1 MTQIAAPC
9 STIIPV
15 ITPTDQRT
23 VLITGCSSGIGA
35 WVAAGLKARGYRV
48 FATARKASD
57 AAALNAQGFESVR
70 LDLADSASIHA
81 AVGEVLQRS
90 GGAIDALVNNG
101 GFGQP
106 GAVED
111 LRREVLR
118 AQFETNLFGAIELTN
133 AIIPLMRKQGSG
145 RIIMNSSVLGLVAMP
160 YRGAYN
166 ASKFALEGITDTLRQ
181 ELYGS
186 GIHISL
192 LEPGPIASRFRANA
206 FALYQK
212 NIDKQHSAHRAIYEG
227 MEKRLTKPGPAQPF
241 TLPPEAVLK
250 KVLHALESPRPKARY
265 YVTVPTYFLG
275 TLRRVLTT
283 RGMDRLMRVLSRRE
297 NR

>member
-1 MTQIAAPC
+1 M
-9 STIIPV
+9 
-15 ITPTDQRT
+15 
-23 VLITGCSSGIGA
+23 
-35 WVAAGLKARGYRV
+35 AAGLKARGYRV

-57 AAALNAQGFESVR
+57 AAALNALGFESAR
-70 LDLADSASIHA
+70 LDLADSSSIHS
-81 AVGEVLQRS
+81 AVDDVLQRA
-90 GGAIDALVNNG
+90 GTIYALVNNG

-111 LRREVLR
+111 LSREALR
-118 AQFETNLFGAIELTN
+118 AQFETNLFGTIELTN
-133 AIIPLMRKQGSG
+133 LIIPLMRKQGYG
-145 RIIMNSSVLGLVAMP
+145 RIIMNSSVLGLAAMP
-160 YRGAYN
+160 YRGAYT

-181 ELYGS
+181 ELHAS
-186 GIHISL
+186 GIHVSL

-212 NIDKQHSAHRAIYEG
+212 NIDKQRSAHRSIYEG

-241 TLPPEAVLK
+241 TLSPEAVLK
-250 KVLHALESPRPKARY
+250 KVLHALESPRPKPRY

-283 RGMDRLMRVLSRRE
+283 RGMDGLMRVLSRRE